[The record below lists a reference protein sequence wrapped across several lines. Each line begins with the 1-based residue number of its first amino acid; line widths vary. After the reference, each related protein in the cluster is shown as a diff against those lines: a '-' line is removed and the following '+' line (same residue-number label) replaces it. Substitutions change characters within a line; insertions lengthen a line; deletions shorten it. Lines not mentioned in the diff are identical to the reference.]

1 MGVRGEIFSSKVMCE
16 GRSYFFNVKENRMGD
31 LFLAIVESKPT
42 ETETFDRRSI
52 VIFRENLQEFLKSF
66 EKALEA
72 MDKVPMKR
80 PSKRSERH
88 VADSPSDRS
97 HGPSD
102 RHSGSSDRSHGSSEG
117 SRGSSDRSKGPSDRS
132 HSGSSDRRVDR
143 RPTGLPPVPP
153 APRQRRSDV
162 EGTFSLL
169 PESSSSSGKPSART
183 APKPGKR
190 VVRPRSA
197 EAERMVPR
205 PPAEESDAKPVRR
218 VTVKRAKPKD

>member
-1 MGVRGEIFSSKVMCE
+1 
-16 GRSYFFNVKENRMGD
+16 
-31 LFLAIVESKPT
+31 
-42 ETETFDRRSI
+42 
-52 VIFRENLQEFLKSF
+52 
-66 EKALEA
+66 

-88 VADSPSDRS
+88 VSDS
-97 HGPSD
+97 PSD
-102 RHSGSSDRSHGSSEG
+102 RHSGSSEG
-117 SRGSSDRSKGPSDRS
+117 SRGSPDRTKGSSDRS

-169 PESSSSSGKPSART
+169 PEAGSNSGKAAART
-183 APKPGKR
+183 ASKPGKR

-205 PPAEESDAKPVRR
+205 PPAEDPDAKPARR
-218 VTVKRAKPKD
+218 VTVKRARPKD

>member
-1 MGVRGEIFSSKVMCE
+1 MGVRGEIFSSRVMCE

-88 VADSPSDRS
+88 VSD
-97 HGPSD
+97 GPSD
-102 RHSGSSDRSHGSSEG
+102 RHTGSSDRSHGS
-117 SRGSSDRSKGPSDRS
+117 SDRS

-169 PESSSSSGKPSART
+169 PEGGSSSGKTPSKA
-183 APKPGKR
+183 ASKPGKR

-197 EAERMVPR
+197 AAERMVPR
-205 PPAEESDAKPVRR
+205 PPAEDPDAKPARR

>member
-88 VADSPSDRS
+88 VSDSPSDR
-97 HGPSD
+97 HT
-102 RHSGSSDRSHGSSEG
+102 GS
-117 SRGSSDRSKGPSDRS
+117 SDRS

-143 RPTGLPPVPP
+143 RPTGLPPAPP

-169 PESSSSSGKPSART
+169 PEAGSSSGKSSART

-205 PPAEESDAKPVRR
+205 PPAEDPDAKSPRR

>member
-72 MDKVPMKR
+72 MDKVPVRR

-88 VADSPSDRS
+88 AAD
-97 HGPSD
+97 GPPD
-102 RHSGSSDRSHGSSEG
+102 RH
-117 SRGSSDRSKGPSDRS
+117 P
-132 HSGSSDRRVDR
+132 GSSDRRVDR
-143 RPTGLPPVPP
+143 RPTGLPPVPT

-162 EGTFSLL
+162 EGTFSLM
-169 PESSSSSGKPSART
+169 PESGSSSGRPSGKASTKPV
-183 APKPGKR
+183 KR

-197 EAERMVPR
+197 EAERIVPR
-205 PPAEESDAKPVRR
+205 PPAEDPDAKPARR

>member
-1 MGVRGEIFSSKVMCE
+1 MGVRGEIFSSRVMCE

-72 MDKVPMKR
+72 MDKVPMRK

-88 VADSPSDRS
+88 VADSPSDR
-97 HGPSD
+97 
-102 RHSGSSDRSHGSSEG
+102 HSGSSE
-117 SRGSSDRSKGPSDRS
+117 
-132 HSGSSDRRVDR
+132 RRVDR
-143 RPTGLPPVPP
+143 RPTGLPPAPP

-169 PESSSSSGKPSART
+169 PEAGSSSGKASART
-183 APKPGKR
+183 TTKPGKR

-205 PPAEESDAKPVRR
+205 PPAEDPDAKPARR
-218 VTVKRAKPKD
+218 VTVKRAKPKG

>member
-88 VADSPSDRS
+88 VSDSPSDR
-97 HGPSD
+97 
-102 RHSGSSDRSHGSSEG
+102 HSGSSEG
-117 SRGSSDRSKGPSDRS
+117 SRGSSDRSHGSSDRSHGSSDRS

-169 PESSSSSGKPSART
+169 PEAGSSSGKASART
-183 APKPGKR
+183 ATKPGKR

-205 PPAEESDAKPVRR
+205 PPTEDRDAKPVRR

>member
-1 MGVRGEIFSSKVMCE
+1 MGVRGEIFSSRVMCE

-88 VADSPSDRS
+88 VSDS
-97 HGPSD
+97 PSD
-102 RHSGSSDRSHGSSEG
+102 RHSGSSEG
-117 SRGSSDRSKGPSDRS
+117 SRGSPDRTKGSSDRS

-169 PESSSSSGKPSART
+169 PEAGSNSGKAAART
-183 APKPGKR
+183 ASKPGKR

-205 PPAEESDAKPVRR
+205 PPAEDPDAKPARR
-218 VTVKRAKPKD
+218 VTVKRARPKD

>member
-66 EKALEA
+66 EKALAA

-88 VADSPSDRS
+88 VSDSP
-97 HGPSD
+97 
-102 RHSGSSDRSHGSSEG
+102 SEG
-117 SRGSSDRSKGPSDRS
+117 SRGSSERGHGPSDRS

-169 PESSSSSGKPSART
+169 PEETSSSGKSSART
-183 APKPGKR
+183 TSKPGKR

-197 EAERMVPR
+197 AAERMVPR
-205 PPAEESDAKPVRR
+205 PPAEDPDAKPVRR

>member
-1 MGVRGEIFSSKVMCE
+1 
-16 GRSYFFNVKENRMGD
+16 MGD

-88 VADSPSDRS
+88 VSDSPSDRHSGSAEGGRRSADGSHGSSDRSHGSSDRS

-102 RHSGSSDRSHGSSEG
+102 RGHSPSERSKSGST
-117 SRGSSDRSKGPSDRS
+117 
-132 HSGSSDRRVDR
+132 DRRVDR

-169 PESSSSSGKPSART
+169 PEAGSSSGKSSGKIAS
-183 APKPGKR
+183 KPGKR

-205 PPAEESDAKPVRR
+205 PPAEDPDAKPARR

>member
-66 EKALEA
+66 EKALAA

-88 VADSPSDRS
+88 ASDS
-97 HGPSD
+97 
-102 RHSGSSDRSHGSSEG
+102 HSGSSDRHSSASEG
-117 SRGSSDRSKGPSDRS
+117 GRGSSDRNRGSSDRP
-132 HSGSSDRRVDR
+132 HSGSTDRRVDR

-169 PESSSSSGKPSART
+169 PEETSSSGKPSAGT
-183 APKPGKR
+183 ASKPGKR

-197 EAERMVPR
+197 AAERMIPR
-205 PPAEESDAKPVRR
+205 PPAEDPDAKPARR
-218 VTVKRAKPKD
+218 VTVKRARPKD

>member
-66 EKALEA
+66 EKALAA

-88 VADSPSDRS
+88 VSDGPSDRS
-97 HGPSD
+97 HN
-102 RHSGSSDRSHGSSEG
+102 
-117 SRGSSDRSKGPSDRS
+117 PSDRS

-169 PESSSSSGKPSART
+169 PEDTASSGKSSART
-183 APKPGKR
+183 ASKPGKR

-197 EAERMVPR
+197 AAERMVPR
-205 PPAEESDAKPVRR
+205 PPAEDPDAKPARR
-218 VTVKRAKPKD
+218 ITVKRAKPKD

>member
-1 MGVRGEIFSSKVMCE
+1 MGVRGEIFSSRVMCE
-16 GRSYFFNVKENRMGD
+16 GRSYFFNVKEDRMGD

-88 VADSPSDRS
+88 VSDSPSDR
-97 HGPSD
+97 
-102 RHSGSSDRSHGSSEG
+102 HSGSSEG
-117 SRGSSDRSKGPSDRS
+117 SRGSSDRSHGPSDRS

-169 PESSSSSGKPSART
+169 PEAGSSSGKAAAR
-183 APKPGKR
+183 AASKPGKR

-205 PPAEESDAKPVRR
+205 PPAEDPDAKPARR